1 MPLYK
6 LSEAK
11 YYLKKNHYSL
21 LLINET
27 LEHLSWVRIFT
38 KLDIQQAFYKIQINS
53 KLEDLTIFQTY
64 YKAYKYQVMLF
75 RLTNRLATFQRYIN
89 NLFLNYLNQ
98 FMTIFINNILVYSQN
113 ELEHQ
118 EYVIRVLNQL

>member
-1 MPLYK
+1 
-6 LSEAK
+6 
-11 YYLKKNHYSL
+11 
-21 LLINET
+21 
-27 LEHLSWVRIFT
+27 
-38 KLDIQQAFYKIQINS
+38 
-53 KLEDLTIFQTY
+53 
-64 YKAYKYQVMLF
+64 MLF